1 MIAKD
6 IIARHIP
13 EITLSEQADNVFN
26 LMEEHRLE
34 HLPVIESGRFMG
46 LISLEEVAER
56 QSQLSDMLLGNFEL
70 IDCTVSPDDHIFEVL
85 RVASQNS
92 LSLVPVVDNRH
103 QYLGSITIG
112 GLLEDLTTTLGMEN
126 PGGIIVLE
134 VNARDYS
141 LQEIATVVEGNDA
154 KVLFMQVTHMHS
166 NDHLYITL
174 KVNKPDI
181 NGILQTFNRY
191 GYTVRASFQ
200 EDSYTDDMRLRY
212 EELMRYINL

>member
-1 MIAKD
+1 MIAQD
-6 IIARHIP
+6 LIATHIP
-13 EITLSEQADNVFN
+13 EITLSEQAENVYS
-26 LMEEHRLE
+26 LMDEHKLE

-46 LISLEEVAER
+46 LISQEEVAER

-70 IDCTVSPDDHIFEVL
+70 LDCTVAPDDHIFEVL
-85 RVASQNS
+85 RVASQNH
-92 LSLVPVVDNRH
+92 LTLIPVVNNQH
-103 QYLGSITIG
+103 QYLGSITIRT
-112 GLLEDLTTTLGMEN
+112 LLDELTSTLGMEN

-134 VNARDYS
+134 LSARDYS
-141 LQEIATVVEGNDA
+141 LQELATVVEGNDA
-154 KVLFMQVTHMHS
+154 KVLFLQVTHVPS

-212 EELMRYINL
+212 EELMRYMDL